1 MVERW
6 RWREVREVAKQVVL
20 VVLVGEE
27 ASGEAVVEDLTEEGE
42 EEEEEKEEEKEVMD
56 GEVEVWT
63 VMVHLPLRGRWRG

>member
-6 RWREVREVAKQVVL
+6 KWREVREVAKEVVL

-42 EEEEEKEEEKEVMD
+42 EEEKEVMD
-56 GEVEVWT
+56 GEEEVWT
-63 VMVHLPLRGRWRG
+63 EMIHLPSRERWRG

>member
-6 RWREVREVAKQVVL
+6 KWREVREVAKEVVL

-42 EEEEEKEEEKEVMD
+42 EEEEEKEVMD

-63 VMVHLPLRGRWRG
+63 EMVNLPPRGRWRG

>member
-1 MVERW
+1 MVEKW

-42 EEEEEKEEEKEVMD
+42 EEEEEKEVMD